1 MKDRFDKV
9 NIHGEFIS
17 GVNNPIAVVASSILR
32 SVPMMSVVSKAKPLP
47 SGNGCH
53 AGATPVPP

>member
-17 GVNNPIAVVASSILR
+17 GVNNPIAVLIVMLR
-32 SVPMMSVVSKAKPLP
+32 KKICLLETKIIDLQRQNEYLRLDRGKEMRK
-47 SGNGCH
+47 
-53 AGATPVPP
+53 